1 MGFNYERGEFTPEPH
16 NMLPAQVSRLV
27 SDLEPG
33 ESAIVAEE
41 AVWVDRTPNRETW
54 IDGNEDALTDNQV
67 IALGNPDPRDYSRIH
82 RVEHGLVLD
91 NSHLELRS
99 WDHTHGLYLRRDYEE
114 GAVFPLEI
122 IHCVFN
128 SDELGLV
135 KSALKKNGIKLKKL
149 VSILDLTNA
158 VRYAV
163 DIDGDFE
170 EFDTDNNELE

>member
-1 MGFNYERGEFTPEPH
+1 MGFNYELGKFTPEPH
-16 NMLPAQVSRLV
+16 NMLPVQVSRLV

-33 ESAIVAEE
+33 DSAIVAEE
-41 AVWVDRTPNRETW
+41 AVWVDRTSERETW

-67 IALGNPDPRDYSRIH
+67 IALGNPEPRDYSRIH
-82 RVEHGLVLD
+82 RVKRGLVLD

-114 GAVFPLEI
+114 DEVYLMPI

-128 SDELGLV
+128 SDELGLI
-135 KSALKKNGIKLKKL
+135 KRALKKNGIKLKNL
-149 VSILDLTNA
+149 VSILDLTDA
-158 VRYAV
+158 IRYAE
-163 DIDGDFE
+163 DIESDFE

>member
-1 MGFNYERGEFTPEPH
+1 MGFNYEIGKFTPEPH

-33 ESAIVAEE
+33 DSAIVAEE
-41 AVWVDRTPNRETW
+41 AVWVDRTPERETW
-54 IDGNEDALTDNQV
+54 IDGNEDALTDDQV

-82 RVEHGLVLD
+82 RVKHGLVLD

-99 WDHTHGLYLRRDYEE
+99 WDHTNGLYLRRDYQEDE
-114 GAVFPLEI
+114 VYLMPI

-128 SDELGLV
+128 SDELGLI
-135 KSALKKNGIKLKKL
+135 KRALRKNGIKLKTL
-149 VSILDLTNA
+149 VSIFDLTDA

-163 DIDGDFE
+163 DIEGDYE
-170 EFDTDNNELE
+170 EFGGDSELE